1 MEEFLKIINKV
12 NDRFEL
18 WYKFLNLYNL
28 KKVAELGVYKGDFAE
43 VILGKCNF
51 IEKYYMI
58 DPWRNLTDWNKP
70 ANTSDTEFDELYKET
85 LEKTNFAKSK
95 RIILRGKTTEVINE
109 IEDGSLDFIYI
120 DGDHTLKGIS
130 IDLIATWCKIS
141 ENGYV
146 AGDDFCS
153 SIWQHSKEFEPTLI
167 FPFAIYFAEAM
178 NVKIFALPFNQF
190 LICKGTKGYEFI
202 DLTDGKYKNVNLLQQ
217 LKDDSN
223 RKPENKMNF
232 LSKIVGAKS
241 NS

>member
-1 MEEFLKIINKV
+1 MEELSNIIKNV
-12 NDRFEL
+12 SNRLEL
-18 WYKFLNLYNL
+18 WSVFLNIYKL
-28 KKVAELGVYKGDFAE
+28 KTIAELGVYKGDFAKE
-43 VILGKCNF
+43 ILNKCKS

-58 DPWRNLTDWNKP
+58 DPWRNIANWNKP
-70 ANTSDTEFDELYKET
+70 ANTSDVEFEKFYNEALN
-85 LEKTNFAKSK
+85 KTNFAKIK

-130 IDLIATWCKIS
+130 IDLIATWSKIS
-141 ENGYV
+141 ENGYI

-190 LICKGTKGYEFI
+190 LICKGIKGYEFI
-202 DLTDGKYKNVNLLQQ
+202 DLTDGKYKNGNLLEQ
-217 LKDDSN
+217 LKYN
-223 RKPENKMNF
+223 FYRKPENKLNF
-232 LSKIVGAKS
+232 LSKILGAKS